1 MIVKI
6 PLKEI
11 TQNIQLLSDLTT
23 NTMPAR
29 TAYKFTKIIKQCVDE
44 VNQYNA
50 ARKALIEKYAQRN
63 EENEIIYDN
72 NQATVSSDN
81 YTLFQQELNDLL
93 NTEVEINVLPIKLNE
108 LDNLDFT
115 PGQLIM
121 LYPFIEEE

>member
-1 MIVKI
+1 MTVKI

-11 TQNIQLLSDLTT
+11 TQNIQLLSELTT

-44 VNQYNA
+44 VNQYNV

-63 EENEIIYDN
+63 EKNEIIYDN

-121 LYPFIEEE
+121 LYPFIEED

>member
-44 VNQYNA
+44 VNQYNV